1 MESDDLA
8 LFLAMMLVSLVAVVD
23 IYINPIR

>member
-8 LFLAMMLVSLVAVVD
+8 QV
-23 IYINPIR
+23 